1 MPQQENSS
9 SFYRDL
15 EQRLEQLHQQGQW
28 RELRRSDYG
37 LPEMTFEG
45 TRYLN
50 LSSNDYLGLANDAA
64 LRGEFLSR
72 VQDTRLGAT
81 GSRLMTGNTLPYADF
96 EQQLE
101 RTYGLPAL
109 VFGSGYHANTGVLPA
124 LVSSGDLVLA
134 DRLVHASILDG
145 VLASK
150 ADFQRYRH
158 NDYEHLET
166 LLARNRSRYRYV
178 WIVSETIFSMDGDR
192 ADLARLVDLKNRYE
206 ALLYLD
212 EAHSIGTDGED
223 GLGMCR
229 QAGVLEQ
236 VDVAVFPMGKA
247 MASHGAFVLAKRPL
261 RDYLVNTSRPMIFST
276 ALPPVCVAWSAF
288 VFSHRSAS
296 VCSTTPR
303 NCAKGSGEWA
313 TGCWVRATSC
323 RWSSGTTRRFC
334 GHPRSCAHRGYGPPR
349 SVTRPFPGARRGSA
363 CRSAPHFL
371 PIRYS
376 ASCKHSIRV
385 KDETSVDL

>member
-15 EQRLEQLHQQGQW
+15 EQRLEQLRQQGQW

-247 MASHGAFVLAKRPL
+247 MASHGGIRAGQETPAGLSGQYFAAL
-261 RDYLVNTSRPMIFST
+261 MIFST
-276 ALPPVCVAWSAF
+276 ALPPGLRGLECLCLLADAVDGTGARAF
-288 VFSHRSAS
+288 A
-296 VCSTTPR
+296 
-303 NCAKGSGEWA
+303 AQL
-313 TGCWVRATSC
+313 RAT
-323 RWSSGTTRRFC
+323 
-334 GHPRSCAHRGYGPPR
+334 
-349 SVTRPFPGARRGSA
+349 ARRAPGNGLPGVGSEPHPA
-363 CRSAPHFL
+363 GGLRGQRGGFAGIRAVARTGDLGHCDPLPDRSPGRGEDPPVGQLRIFFRSDTAHL
-371 PIRYS
+371 ASIRY
-376 ASCKHSIRV
+376 V
-385 KDETSVDL
+385 

>member
-1 MPQQENSS
+1 MPQQENSC

-15 EQRLEQLHQQGQW
+15 EQRLEQLRQQGQW

-101 RTYGLPAL
+101 RAYGLPAL

-288 VFSHRSAS
+288 VFSRMQSMASERERLQHNSAQLREGLRGMGYRVLGQS
-296 VCSTTPR
+296 HILPVVFGDNEAVLQASAQLR
-303 NCAKGSGEWA
+303 AQGIWA
-313 TGCWVRATSC
+313 TA
-323 RWSSGTTRRFC
+323 
-334 GHPRSCAHRGYGPPR
+334 
-349 SVTRPFPGARRGSA
+349 
-363 CRSAPHFL
+363 
-371 PIRYS
+371 IRYPTVPRGEARIRLSVSS
-376 ASCKHSIRV
+376 AFSSDQIQRILQAFDTCKR
-385 KDETSVDL
+385 

>member
-15 EQRLEQLHQQGQW
+15 EQRLEQLRQQGQW

-178 WIVSETIFSMDGDR
+178 WIVSETIFSM
-192 ADLARLVDLKNRYE
+192 AAPASLAFF
-206 ALLYLD
+206 
-212 EAHSIGTDGED
+212 T
-223 GLGMCR
+223 
-229 QAGVLEQ
+229 
-236 VDVAVFPMGKA
+236 KA
-247 MASHGAFVLAKRPL
+247 
-261 RDYLVNTSRPMIFST
+261 
-276 ALPPVCVAWSAF
+276 CSA
-288 VFSHRSAS
+288 
-296 VCSTTPR
+296 
-303 NCAKGSGEWA
+303 
-313 TGCWVRATSC
+313 
-323 RWSSGTTRRFC
+323 
-334 GHPRSCAHRGYGPPR
+334 PPR
-349 SVTRPFPGARRGSA
+349 SPRWTYRLSMARPARRASA
-363 CRSAPHFL
+363 MALRPAMRSAPRGPCSRGALRFS
-371 PIRYS
+371 RFF
-376 ASCKHSIRV
+376 SIT
-385 KDETSVDL
+385 EHLIF

>member
-1 MPQQENSS
+1 
-9 SFYRDL
+9 
-15 EQRLEQLHQQGQW
+15 
-28 RELRRSDYG
+28 
-37 LPEMTFEG
+37 MTFEG

-64 LRGEFLSR
+64 FRGEFLSR

-247 MASHGAFVLAKRPL
+247 MASHGAFVLAKRSL

-288 VFSHRSAS
+288 VFSRMQSMAPERERLQHNSAQLREGLRGMGYRVLGQS
-296 VCSTTPR
+296 HILPVVFGDNEAVLRASAQLR
-303 NCAKGSGEWA
+303 AQGIWA
-313 TGCWVRATSC
+313 TA
-323 RWSSGTTRRFC
+323 
-334 GHPRSCAHRGYGPPR
+334 
-349 SVTRPFPGARRGSA
+349 
-363 CRSAPHFL
+363 
-371 PIRYS
+371 IRYPTVPRGEARIRLSVSS
-376 ASCKHSIRV
+376 AFSSDQIQRILQAFDTCKR
-385 KDETSVDL
+385 